1 MPQPSPQQSDDATET
16 DEVERPDSA
25 GAEQELSTGQSS
37 GRRKLLNR
45 TKEAM
50 PNVSYA
56 RLVDLQNG
64 EMELTA
70 YHPDLTRQGGR
81 SSLVAEILS
90 GVDRVWQELTSG
102 VGSWTSS
109 LAFERSVTV
118 RLRAIPD
125 REDQVETATRLA
137 KEAPDAPASREQVL
151 SLIPDGVAA
160 AEVTARLLAL
170 PPEEGPEQ
178 AARYGGGVVLAYR
191 ALARVLQ
198 NEGITVEV
206 DSSPTGRQAK
216 MTPET
221 AAAILKR
228 LQEPVA
234 VPPIDLV
241 VYGTLVRQDSEDAEF
256 RVRIDKERAQPPQ
269 VSRRKYVAGAYTETA
284 KQDAAKHNLWDRPVR
299 AKVRAHREV
308 VPGRDEPKI
317 VRFDFTSLALRD
329 EN

>member
-1 MPQPSPQQSDDATET
+1 MAEPAAQQSDDEPED
-16 DEVERPDSA
+16 DEAERPDSA
-25 GAEQELSTGQSS
+25 KAEQELQAGETT
-37 GRRKLLNR
+37 GRRRLLNR

-90 GVDRVWQELTSG
+90 GVDRLWQELTSG

-109 LAFERSVTV
+109 LAFDRSVTV

-125 REDQVETATRLA
+125 REGQIEAAEQLA
-137 KEAPDAPASREQVL
+137 QTAPDAPASREQVL
-151 SLIPDGVAA
+151 NLVPDGVAA
-160 AEVTARLLAL
+160 AEVTARLLSL
-170 PPEEGPEQ
+170 PAETGPEQ

-198 NEGITVEV
+198 SEGITVEV
-206 DSSPTGRQAK
+206 DRSPTGRQATL
-216 MTPET
+216 TPET
-221 AAAILKR
+221 AGAILKR
-228 LQEPVA
+228 LQEPDK

-241 VYGTLVRQDSEDAEF
+241 IYGTLVRQDSEDAEF
-256 RVRIDKERAQPPQ
+256 RVRLDKERAQPPQ
-269 VSRRKYVAGAYTETA
+269 VSRRKYVAGRYTETA
-284 KQDAAKHNLWDRPVR
+284 KQDAATENLWDRPVR
-299 AKVRAHREV
+299 AQVRAHREV
-308 VPGRDEPKI
+308 VPGRDEPRI
-317 VRFDFTSLALRD
+317 VRFDFTSLSLR
-329 EN
+329 EE